1 MRKLSSW
8 IGPPGE
14 CIVGAFWPVMNDST
28 QANKIRPARRE
39 VRYLALLISLLLLV
53 VITPFVETH
62 RYSLVLMSIAVAI
75 VIVSGTYAVSERK
88 RLFVVTLIVAA
99 AAVATTC
106 LVVVLQRKWIGIASD
121 GFLLLLLGLFS
132 VGILGDV
139 LRRGRV
145 SADKIYGAICVYLL
159 IGTAWASAYAIIES
173 INPASFSGLDQTDKL
188 GSIGQ
193 EMQLR
198 YFSFAT
204 MTTLGYGDILPRSS
218 GARMLATL
226 EAVTGQIYL
235 TVLIARLV
243 GLNIASTSS
252 RDD

>member
-1 MRKLSSW
+1 MGRAH
-8 IGPPGE
+8 G
-14 CIVGAFWPVMNDST
+14 
-28 QANKIRPARRE
+28 QA
-39 VRYLALLISLLLLV
+39 RYLTLLISLLLL
-53 VITPFVETH
+53 ILIIPFVVAF
-62 RYSLVLMSIAVAI
+62 RYGPVVMSIAGAI
-75 VIVSGTYAVSERK
+75 VTVAGTYAVSERK

-99 AAVATTC
+99 AALAINWLT
-106 LVVVLQRKWIGIASD
+106 LVFQRGWAVIASD
-121 GFLLLLLGLFS
+121 GLRLLLVGLFV

-145 SADKIYGAICVYLL
+145 SADKIFGAICVYLL

-173 INPASFSGLDQTDKL
+173 INPASFSGLEQTDKL
-188 GSIGQ
+188 GSTGQ

-204 MTTLGYGDILPRSS
+204 MTTLGYGDILPCSP
-218 GARMLATL
+218 GARTLATL

-252 RDD
+252 HDD